1 MAKRT
6 SVLGSRTKL
15 ARILK
20 VEPMTGSV
28 ESIATGHETNRQSM
42 VKTLLMHVF
51 LMSKLKGLNGALTV
65 GAAKSQYFSS
75 TGRNQAAHCIPGQ
88 LFHNAVTLQQ
98 YPLNNEYLEV
108 TLDCLFGKTDDLDA
122 NFNKADSLAEDRG
135 LRDAL
140 LHACERVKVTG
151 QFARFQRAEHF
162 YPQLESA
169 FGVYKTDGIAAFDS
183 AIASLRSALLT
194 SSGADLVSRN
204 QRIDI
209 LQTYRQTLVTAHDSP
224 ETVLGLSGEDIWYDI
239 RN

>member
-6 SVLGSRTKL
+6 SILGSRSKL
-15 ARILK
+15 ARYLR

-28 ESIATGHETNRQSM
+28 ESIAVGHETNRQST
-42 VKTLLMHVF
+42 VKSLLMHMF

-65 GAAKSQYFSS
+65 GAATSQYFSS
-75 TGRNQAAHCIPGQ
+75 TGGNQAAHCIPGQ
-88 LFHNAVTLQQ
+88 IFHNAVPLQE
-98 YPLNNEYLEV
+98 YPQNNEYLEV
-108 TLDCLFGKTDDLDA
+108 TLDCLFGKTDDLDS
-122 NFNKADSLAEDRG
+122 NFNKADSLAEDKG

-140 LHACERVKVTG
+140 LHSCQQVKVTG

-162 YPQLESA
+162 YPQLETA
-169 FGVYKTDGIAAFDS
+169 FSVYRTDGIAAFDR
-183 AIASLRSALLT
+183 AISNLRSSLLT

-209 LQTYRQTLVTAHDSP
+209 LETYRKTLLTAHDSP
-224 ETVLGLSGEDIWYDI
+224 ETVLGLSGEDVWYEI